1 MNERSRP
8 KRIVIGVSGAS
19 GAPYAVR
26 VIELL
31 SLAGVEV
38 HVAISQLGRRL
49 LAEECGISTITSE
62 SLACGGDSTRITLH
76 SGRDM
81 GALIASGSFQHD
93 GMIIVPCSS
102 NTLGALASGI
112 TTTLLQRAAAVTL
125 KEGRPLLLA
134 HRETPLGRIDIG
146 NMDTLAGA
154 GAVIVPLSPG
164 FYMNPQSVGDLVDF
178 MAARLLDRVGVHH
191 ELPMRWKESANH
203 TSDVCVVPSSS
214 KTVPGGGSRRST

>member
-1 MNERSRP
+1 MSTKIEP

-31 SLAGVEV
+31 SRAGVEV

-49 LAEECGISTITSE
+49 LAEECGISTITNE
-62 SLACGGDSTRITLH
+62 SLAQSGDPSKITVH

-125 KEGRPLLLA
+125 KEGRPLLIA
-134 HRETPLGRIDIG
+134 HRETPLSRIDIG
-146 NMDTLAGA
+146 NMDTLASA
-154 GAVIVPLSPG
+154 GAAIIPLSPG
-164 FYMNPQSVGDLVDF
+164 FYMKPQSVSDLVDF
-178 MAARLLDRVGVHH
+178 MAARLLDRVGVTHT
-191 ELPMRWKESANH
+191 LPVRWKESG
-203 TSDVCVVPSSS
+203 D
-214 KTVPGGGSRRST
+214 